1 MSADQFLHCLDCG
14 VVFRPTPYD
23 RAPAWEATTSGWQE
37 VPRDDCMEFLTVH
50 ARHHLRTLRPTGS
63 AMLHEGP
70 LWDPMVA
77 TYWEVSDGAETVV
90 VQGSR
95 EHVDQPLC
103 YRIIPGR
110 LVAERLAVEIPEDDL
125 RQQIDRALWPG
136 TCPERK
142 LAAFVECCK
151 QVVWDVDPATLQVIY
166 DVPSDPSLS
175 VARLPAAAVARL
187 AEHARRIFDTTEA
200 ARLET
205 LLGPADDGSDLLTV
219 LIRQR
224 VRVAA

>member
-1 MSADQFLHCLDCG
+1 MLISRTSKRF
-14 VVFRPTPYD
+14 V
-23 RAPAWEATTSGWQE
+23 TTG
-37 VPRDDCMEFLTVH
+37 L
-50 ARHHLRTLRPTGS
+50 LGL
-63 AMLHEGP
+63 
-70 LWDPMVA
+70 
-77 TYWEVSDGAETVV
+77 
-90 VQGSR
+90 
-95 EHVDQPLC
+95 
-103 YRIIPGR
+103 
-110 LVAERLAVEIPEDDL
+110 
-125 RQQIDRALWPG
+125 
-136 TCPERK
+136 
-142 LAAFVECCK
+142 
-151 QVVWDVDPATLQVIY
+151 IY

>member
-1 MSADQFLHCLDCG
+1 MSAEQFLHCVDCE
-14 VVFRPTPYD
+14 VVFHPTPYD
-23 RAPAWEATTSGWQE
+23 RAPGWEATATGWRE
-37 VPRDDCMEFLTVH
+37 VPHDDCMAFLTTH
-50 ARHHLRTLRPTGS
+50 ARHRLRTLRPTGS

-95 EHVDQPLC
+95 EHVDEPLR
-103 YRIIPGR
+103 YRLIPGR

-125 RQQIDRALWPG
+125 RQQIDRALYPG
-136 TCPERK
+136 ICPERK
-142 LAAFVECCK
+142 LTAFVESCK
-151 QVVWDVDPATLQVIY
+151 RVVWDLDPATLEVIY

-175 VARLPAAAVARL
+175 VARLPASAVARL
-187 AEHARRIFDTTEA
+187 AEHARRIFDRAEA
-200 ARLET
+200 ARLAA

-219 LIRQR
+219 LVRQR